1 LKSLDYFACCRFFP
15 DPCAVEGRGAEPR
28 QTNLSAFGHDDS
40 DDHWMT
46 VLASPLPSR
55 NHCLFFGTYEE
66 EDDGVRKE
74 CQFSRNGLAATA
86 GGAALA
92 DRSQEVPQDL
102 RNLVRVVSACT
113 LGLWAFAAGLLIG
126 VFLFS

>member
-15 DPCAVEGRGAEPR
+15 DPCAVQGRGAEPR
-28 QTNLSAFGHDDS
+28 QTNLSAFGWDDS
-40 DDHWMT
+40 DDHRMT
-46 VLASPLPSR
+46 ALASPLPSR
-55 NHCLFFGTYEE
+55 NHCLLFGTYQED
-66 EDDGVRKE
+66 DDGVRKD
-74 CQFSRNGLAATA
+74 CNSPVTGAT
-86 GGAALA
+86 GRGAAAMA

-113 LGLWAFAAGLLIG
+113 LGLWAFAVGLLIG